1 MLASVYNFSCF
12 HVSYLNAST
21 RSFVNSCT
29 FSPFLPIRVSFVA
42 LARGVR
48 LGHMGMKVGINKL
61 DPWASDPTVIGFDQ
75 YRVTYRRTDGALS
88 DGQIDGHADYI
99 AKSR

>member
-1 MLASVYNFSCF
+1 
-12 HVSYLNAST
+12 
-21 RSFVNSCT
+21 
-29 FSPFLPIRVSFVA
+29 
-42 LARGVR
+42 
-48 LGHMGMKVGINKL
+48 MKVGINKL

-88 DGQIDGHADYI
+88 DVQIYGHADYI